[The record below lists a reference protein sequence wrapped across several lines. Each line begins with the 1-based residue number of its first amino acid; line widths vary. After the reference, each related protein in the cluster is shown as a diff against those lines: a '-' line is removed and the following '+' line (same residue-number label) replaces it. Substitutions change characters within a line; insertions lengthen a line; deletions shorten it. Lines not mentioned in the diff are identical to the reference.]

1 MERYTADLSKPPA
14 AAAASDSVGTSLFE
28 WFFCDTGFYPRPAG
42 TGTAVPRK
50 RYEWGDAVL
59 QHYWYFRHGMAER
72 NFRVRAHGQANVE
85 GPNTHERNLQE
96 LIYGNY
102 ITQQSNQAE
111 YKRRLS
117 LKQQFEEW
125 RRLYPDAVEPPAYE
139 LGLYT
144 KDSKA
149 TALRGHGLRFLFA
162 GELSLQKMP
171 KKWAASGV
179 FH

>member
-28 WFFCDTGFYPRPAG
+28 FFFGDTAFYP
-42 TGTAVPRK
+42 GTAVPRK
-50 RYEWGDAVL
+50 RYESGVAVL

>member
-28 WFFCDTGFYPRPAG
+28 WFFCDTGFYP
-42 TGTAVPRK
+42 GTAVPRK

-72 NFRVRAHGQANVE
+72 NFRVRLHGQANVE

-111 YKRRLS
+111 YKRRLAPPLLPCRLQTPLLRRVPTPPRFPGLTQRS
-117 LKQQFEEW
+117 TASRIAEEKHRARASAPW
-125 RRLYPDAVEPPAYE
+125 LCASAQETNQVRL
-139 LGLYT
+139 
-144 KDSKA
+144 
-149 TALRGHGLRFLFA
+149 
-162 GELSLQKMP
+162 
-171 KKWAASGV
+171 
-179 FH
+179 

>member
-14 AAAASDSVGTSLFE
+14 AAAASDSVGTSRYE
-28 WFFCDTGFYPRPAG
+28 SGD
-42 TGTAVPRK
+42 AVPRK
-50 RYEWGDAVL
+50 RYKSGGAVL
-59 QHYWYFRHGMAER
+59 WHYFNFRYTMASR
-72 NFRVRAHGQANVE
+72 NFRVRLHGRANVE

-125 RRLYPDAVEPPAYE
+125 RRLYPDAVRPPVHE
-139 LGLYT
+139 LQLYT
-144 KDSKA
+144 RDGKA